1 MRNSLVGFIILSSFF
16 LYSLAFNPL
25 VTSDDALN
33 VLMAFDYQIPP
44 DFYCW
49 GQDRGGT
56 IIPLI
61 SQFFIHVLHLS
72 PILSVS
78 LSNYLL
84 LTLGFIGFSKL
95 FKQPFTILIFAVLWF
110 FPYERFINIL
120 SFPIGMSYSLIGI
133 SICFLDRLLHKKDL
147 THFSKHFHLLVSIG
161 LWGLAIWTS
170 DLAFFTVLL
179 LVFTLLFYSK
189 YQKIEHFPKKLFI
202 LYFTLG
208 MSAIIFI
215 VLKLKTYATGVAE
228 NFQKFN
234 SAEQIGESIGIV
246 ISDFLNVLTF
256 QDDNFLISIGAWLIL
271 VVLIILVVILVLSRK
286 SVFSFKN
293 PWIVFFLSDFLA
305 VLAIIFLAHWV
316 LLNNMGR
323 WYFVAPYISGLLLVL
338 FLLDS
343 YVEKMGKSLKAI
355 CVSCVIILGIT
366 PIYTSLRANNW
377 KYTPLRSTILEL
389 NKLGKIGIIGDY
401 WDAYRCSIANP
412 ENIKSTPHEGEDIK
426 NTDRIS
432 EVFRQPKIYLS
443 KDMWF
448 DSFPDSILQFGV
460 MLYKYSDEFFLG
472 GSNLCA
478 YKPKKLAK
486 IYTLDDLKFDSTVLD
501 KTSSSLK
508 VYPEDKK
515 HLNKHLVYGPDI
527 SLIPGSYRVR
537 FFCSSSGLPNDS
549 KPLTIDISSEF
560 GQKSLFQKD
569 IGHAELVQGK
579 PYVTCTFTVE
589 NLEQH
594 VEFRLLYSGFNPI
607 EFKQLEVFQ
616 LK

>member
-1 MRNSLVGFIILSSFF
+1 
-16 LYSLAFNPL
+16 
-25 VTSDDALN
+25 
-33 VLMAFDYQIPP
+33 MAFDYQIPP

-61 SQFFIHVLHLS
+61 SQFFIHVFHLS

-95 FKQPFTILIFAVLWF
+95 FKQPFTILIFALLWF

-133 SICFLDRLLHKKDL
+133 SIYFLERLLHKKDL
-147 THFSKHFHLLVSIG
+147 TNFSKHFHLLVSIG

-189 YQKIEHFPKKLFI
+189 YQKTEHFPKKLFI
-202 LYFTLG
+202 LYSTLG
-208 MSAIIFI
+208 IAAVIFLI
-215 VLKLKTYATGVAE
+215 LKLKTYATGVTE

-246 ISDFLNVLTF
+246 ISDCLKVLTF
-256 QDDNFLISIGAWLIL
+256 QEDNFLISIGAWLIL
-271 VVLIILVVILVLSRK
+271 VVLIILVVILALSRK
-286 SVFSFKN
+286 SIFSFKN
-293 PWIVFFLSDFLA
+293 PWILFLISDFLA

-343 YVEKMGKSLKAI
+343 FVEKMGKTLKAI

-389 NKLGKIGIIGDY
+389 NKLGEIGIIGDY

-412 ENIKSTPHEGEDIK
+412 ENVKSTPHEGEDIK

-448 DSFPDSILQFGV
+448 DSFPDSIQQFGV

-478 YKPKKLAK
+478 YKPKKLNK
-486 IYTLDDLKFDSTVLD
+486 IYTLGDLKFDSTVLD

-527 SLIPGSYRVR
+527 SLVPGTYRVR
-537 FFCSSSGLPNDS
+537 FFCASSGLPNNS
-549 KPLTIDISSEF
+549 KPLTIDISSGF

-579 PYVTCTFTVE
+579 QYVTCTFTVE

-607 EFKQLEVFQ
+607 EFKQMEVFQ

>member
-1 MRNSLVGFIILSSFF
+1 
-16 LYSLAFNPL
+16 
-25 VTSDDALN
+25 
-33 VLMAFDYQIPP
+33 MAFDYQIPP

-133 SICFLDRLLHKKDL
+133 SIYFLDRLLHKKDL

-179 LVFTLLFYSK
+179 LVSSLLFYSK
-189 YQKIEHFPKKLFI
+189 YQKIEHFPKKLFV
-202 LYFTLG
+202 LYSTLG
-208 MSAIIFI
+208 IAAVIFI
-215 VLKLKTYATGVAE
+215 ILKLKTYATGVTE
-228 NFQKFN
+228 KFQKFN

-246 ISDFLNVLTF
+246 ISDCFRVMSF
-256 QDDNFLISIGAWLIL
+256 REDNFLISFGAWLIL

-286 SVFSFKN
+286 SIFSFKN

-338 FLLDS
+338 LLLDS
-343 YVEKMGKSLKAI
+343 FVEKMGKPLKAI
-355 CVSCVIILGIT
+355 CVCCVLILGIT
-366 PIYTSLRANNW
+366 PIYTSLRAHNW

-389 NKLGKIGIIGDY
+389 NKLGEIGIIGDY

-448 DSFPDSILQFGV
+448 NEFPDSIQQFGV

-478 YKPKKLAK
+478 YKPKKLNE

-508 VYPEDKK
+508 VNPEDKK

-527 SLIPGSYRVR
+527 TLVPGTYRVR
-537 FFCSSSGLPNDS
+537 FFCSSSGLPSTS

>member
-1 MRNSLVGFIILSSFF
+1 
-16 LYSLAFNPL
+16 
-25 VTSDDALN
+25 
-33 VLMAFDYQIPP
+33 
-44 DFYCW
+44 
-49 GQDRGGT
+49 
-56 IIPLI
+56 
-61 SQFFIHVLHLS
+61 
-72 PILSVS
+72 
-78 LSNYLL
+78 
-84 LTLGFIGFSKL
+84 
-95 FKQPFTILIFAVLWF
+95 
-110 FPYERFINIL
+110 
-120 SFPIGMSYSLIGI
+120 MSYSLIGI
-133 SICFLDRLLHKKDL
+133 SIYFLDRLLHKKDL

-179 LVFTLLFYSK
+179 LVFTLLFYAK
-189 YQKIEHFPKKLFI
+189 HQKIKQFPKKLFI
-202 LYFTLG
+202 LYSTLG
-208 MSAIIFI
+208 MAAIIFLI
-215 VLKLKTYATGVAE
+215 LKLKTYATGVAE

-234 SAEQIGESIGIV
+234 STEQIGKSIGIV
-246 ISDFLNVLTF
+246 ISDSLNVLSF

-271 VVLIILVVILVLSRK
+271 VVLITLLIILVLSRK

-338 FLLDS
+338 LLLDS
-343 YVEKMGKSLKAI
+343 FVEKMGKPLKAI
-355 CVSCVIILGIT
+355 CVSCALILGIT
-366 PIYTSLRANNW
+366 PIYTSLSAHNW

-389 NKLGKIGIIGDY
+389 NKLGEIGIIGDY

-448 DSFPDSILQFGV
+448 NEFPDSIQQFGV

-478 YKPKKLAK
+478 YKPKKLNK
-486 IYTLDDLKFDSTVLD
+486 IYTLGDLKFDSTVLD

-508 VYPEDKK
+508 VNPEDKK

-527 SLIPGSYRVR
+527 SLVPGTYRVR

>member
-1 MRNSLVGFIILSSFF
+1 MRNSLVAFIILSSFF

-95 FKQPFTILIFAVLWF
+95 FKQPFTLIIFAVLWF

-133 SICFLDRLLHKKDL
+133 SIYFLDRLMHKKDL
-147 THFSKHFHLLVSIG
+147 TNFSKHFHLLVSIG

-189 YQKIEHFPKKLFI
+189 YQKIEQFPKKLFI
-202 LYFTLG
+202 LYSTLG
-208 MSAIIFI
+208 ITAVIFI
-215 VLKLKTYATGVAE
+215 VLKLKTYATGVTE

-246 ISDFLNVLTF
+246 FLDCWNVLSF
-256 QDDNFLISIGAWLIL
+256 QENNFLISFGAWLIL
-271 VVLIILVVILVLSRK
+271 VVLIILVVILALSRK
-286 SVFSFKN
+286 SIFSFKN
-293 PWIVFFLSDFLA
+293 PWILFLISDFLA

-343 YVEKMGKSLKAI
+343 FVEKMGKTLKAV

-448 DSFPDSILQFGV
+448 DEFPDSIQQFGV

-478 YKPKKLAK
+478 YKPKKLNK
-486 IYTLDDLKFDSTVLD
+486 IYTLGDLKFDSTVLD

-527 SLIPGSYRVR
+527 SLVPGTYRVR
-537 FFCSSSGLPNDS
+537 FFCASSGLPNDS

-579 PYVTCTFTVE
+579 QYVTCTFTIE

-594 VEFRLLYSGFNPI
+594 VEFRLLYSGFNPL

>member
-1 MRNSLVGFIILSSFF
+1 MRISLVAFIILSSFF
-16 LYSLAFNPL
+16 LYSLAYNPL

-33 VLMAFDYQIPP
+33 VLMAYDYQIPP

-61 SQFFIHVLHLS
+61 SQFFIHVLNLS

-95 FKQPFTILIFAVLWF
+95 FKQPFTLIIFAVLWF

-120 SFPIGMSYSLIGI
+120 SFPIGMSYSLIGF
-133 SICFLDRLLHKKDL
+133 SIYFLDRLLHKKDL
-147 THFSKHFHLLVSIG
+147 NNFSKHFHLLVAIG

-179 LVFTLLFYSK
+179 LAFTVLFYSMN
-189 YQKIEHFPKKLFI
+189 QKIEHFPKKLFS
-202 LYFTLG
+202 LYTSLG
-208 MSAIIFI
+208 IAAVTFLI
-215 VLKLKTYATGVAE
+215 LKLKTYATGITE
-228 NFQKFN
+228 NFQQFN
-234 SAEQIGESIGIV
+234 TAEQIGQSIRIV
-246 ISDFLNVLTF
+246 LLDCINVLSF
-256 QDDNFLISIGAWLIL
+256 HEDNFLISLGAWIILLIL
-271 VVLIILVVILVLSRK
+271 ILLLGILVLYYK
-286 SVFSFKN
+286 SIFSLKN
-293 PWIVFFLSDFLA
+293 PWKLFLISDFFA
-305 VLAIIFLAHWV
+305 VLVIIFLAHWV

-323 WYFVAPYISGLLLVL
+323 WYFVAPYISGLLLGL

-355 CVSCVIILGIT
+355 CVFCVIILGVT

-377 KYTPLRSTILEL
+377 QYTSMRSKILEL

-412 ENIKSTPHEGEDIK
+412 ENIKSTPHESEDIK
-426 NTDRIS
+426 NTARIL
-432 EVFRQPKIYLS
+432 EVFRQPKIYVS
-443 KDMWF
+443 RDMWF
-448 DSFPDSILQFGV
+448 DTFPDSMQQFGV

-486 IYTLDDLKFDSTVLD
+486 IYTLGDLKFDSTVLD
-501 KTSSSLK
+501 KTTSSLK
-508 VYPEDKK
+508 VNPDDKK
-515 HLNKHLVYGPDI
+515 LINRHLVYGPDI
-527 SLIPGSYRVR
+527 SLVPGTYRVR
-537 FFCSSSGLPNDS
+537 FFCSSAGLPRAS
-549 KPLTIDISSEF
+549 KPLTIDISSGF
-560 GQKSLFQKD
+560 GQKSLFLKD
-569 IGHAELVQGK
+569 IEDAELVQGK
-579 PYVTCTFTVE
+579 QYVTCTFTIE

>member
-1 MRNSLVGFIILSSFF
+1 MRNSLVAFIILSSFF

-61 SQFFIHVLHLS
+61 SQFFIHVLNLS

-95 FKQPFTILIFAVLWF
+95 FKQPFTLMIFAVLWF

-133 SICFLDRLLHKKDL
+133 SIYFLDRLLHKKDL
-147 THFSKHFHLLVSIG
+147 TNFSKHFHLLVSIG

-189 YQKIEHFPKKLFI
+189 YQKTEHFPKKLFI
-202 LYFTLG
+202 LYSTLG
-208 MSAIIFI
+208 IAAVIFI
-215 VLKLKTYATGVAE
+215 ILKLKTYATGVTE

-234 SAEQIGESIGIV
+234 SAEQIGESIRIV
-246 ISDFLNVLTF
+246 FSDCLKVLTF
-256 QDDNFLISIGAWLIL
+256 QEDNFLISIGAWLIL
-271 VVLIILVVILVLSRK
+271 VVLIILVVILALSRK
-286 SVFSFKN
+286 SIFSFKN
-293 PWIVFFLSDFLA
+293 PWILFLISDFLA

-323 WYFVAPYISGLLLVL
+323 WYFVATYISGLLLVL
-338 FLLDS
+338 FMLDS
-343 YVEKMGKSLKAI
+343 FVEKMGKFLKAI
-355 CVSCVIILGIT
+355 CVSCVLILAIT

-389 NKLGKIGIIGDY
+389 NKLGGIGIIGDY

-448 DSFPDSILQFGV
+448 DSFPDSIQQFGV

-527 SLIPGSYRVR
+527 SLVPGTYRVR
-537 FFCSSSGLPNDS
+537 FFCASSGLPS
-549 KPLTIDISSEF
+549 ASEPLTIDISSGF

-579 PYVTCTFTVE
+579 QYVTCTFTVE

>member
-1 MRNSLVGFIILSSFF
+1 MRNSLVAFIILSSFF

-95 FKQPFTILIFAVLWF
+95 FKQPFTLIIFAVLWL

-133 SICFLDRLLHKKDL
+133 SIYFLDRLLHKKDL
-147 THFSKHFHLLVSIG
+147 TNFSKHFHILVSIG

-179 LVFTLLFYSK
+179 LVSSLLFYSK

-202 LYFTLG
+202 LYATLG
-208 MSAIIFI
+208 IAALIFI
-215 VLKLKTYATGVAE
+215 ILKLKTYATGVTE

-234 SAEQIGESIGIV
+234 SAEQIGESIRIV
-246 ISDFLNVLTF
+246 FSDCLKVLIF
-256 QDDNFLISIGAWLIL
+256 QVDNFLISIGAWLIL
-271 VVLIILVVILVLSRK
+271 VVLIILVVILALSRK
-286 SVFSFKN
+286 SIFSFKN
-293 PWIVFFLSDFLA
+293 PWILFLISDFLA

-343 YVEKMGKSLKAI
+343 FVEKMGKTLKAV

-448 DSFPDSILQFGV
+448 DEFPDSIQQFGV

-478 YKPKKLAK
+478 YKPKKLNK
-486 IYTLDDLKFDSTVLD
+486 IYTLGDLKFDSTVLD
-501 KTSSSLK
+501 KTTSSLK
-508 VYPEDKK
+508 VHPEDKK

-527 SLIPGSYRVR
+527 SLVPGTYRVR
-537 FFCSSSGLPNDS
+537 FFCASSGLPNDS

-579 PYVTCTFTVE
+579 QYVTCTFSIE

>member
-1 MRNSLVGFIILSSFF
+1 MRNSLVAFIILSSFF

-133 SICFLDRLLHKKDL
+133 SIYFVDRLLHKKDL

-179 LVFTLLFYSK
+179 LVFTLLFYAK
-189 YQKIEHFPKKLFI
+189 HQKIEHFPKKLFI
-202 LYFTLG
+202 LYSTLG
-208 MSAIIFI
+208 MAAIIFLI
-215 VLKLKTYATGVAE
+215 LKLKTYATGVAE

-234 SAEQIGESIGIV
+234 STEQIGESIGIV
-246 ISDFLNVLTF
+246 ISDCLTVLSF

-271 VVLIILVVILVLSRK
+271 VVLITLLIILVLSRK

-338 FLLDS
+338 LLLDS
-343 YVEKMGKSLKAI
+343 FVEKMGKPLKAI
-355 CVSCVIILGIT
+355 CVCCVLILGIT
-366 PIYTSLRANNW
+366 PIYTSLSAHNW

-389 NKLGKIGIIGDY
+389 NKLGEIGIIGDY

-448 DSFPDSILQFGV
+448 DSFPDSIQQFGV

-478 YKPKKLAK
+478 YKPKKLNK
-486 IYTLDDLKFDSTVLD
+486 IYTLGDLKFDSTVLD

-508 VYPEDKK
+508 VNPEDKK

-527 SLIPGSYRVR
+527 SLVPGTYRVR

>member
-1 MRNSLVGFIILSSFF
+1 
-16 LYSLAFNPL
+16 
-25 VTSDDALN
+25 
-33 VLMAFDYQIPP
+33 
-44 DFYCW
+44 
-49 GQDRGGT
+49 
-56 IIPLI
+56 
-61 SQFFIHVLHLS
+61 
-72 PILSVS
+72 
-78 LSNYLL
+78 
-84 LTLGFIGFSKL
+84 
-95 FKQPFTILIFAVLWF
+95 
-110 FPYERFINIL
+110 
-120 SFPIGMSYSLIGI
+120 MSYSLIGI
-133 SICFLDRLLHKKDL
+133 SIYFLDRLMHKKDL
-147 THFSKHFHLLVSIG
+147 TNFLKHFHLLVSIG

-189 YQKIEHFPKKLFI
+189 YQKTEHFPKKLFI
-202 LYFTLG
+202 LYSTLG
-208 MSAIIFI
+208 IAAVIFLI
-215 VLKLKTYATGVAE
+215 LKLKTYATGVAE

-234 SAEQIGESIGIV
+234 SAEQIGESIRIV
-246 ISDFLNVLTF
+246 FSDCLKVLTF
-256 QDDNFLISIGAWLIL
+256 QEDNFLISIGAWLIL
-271 VVLIILVVILVLSRK
+271 VILIILVVILVLSCK
-286 SVFSFKN
+286 AIFSFKN
-293 PWIVFFLSDFLA
+293 PWILFLISDFLA

-343 YVEKMGKSLKAI
+343 FVEKMRKPLKAI
-355 CVSCVIILGIT
+355 CVSCAIILGIT

-389 NKLGKIGIIGDY
+389 NKLGEIGIIGDY

-448 DSFPDSILQFGV
+448 DEFPDSIQQFGV

-472 GSNLCA
+472 GSNLCE

-486 IYTLDDLKFDSTVLD
+486 IYTLQDLKFDSTVFH
-501 KTSSSLK
+501 KNTSSLK
-508 VYPEDKK
+508 VHPEDKN

-527 SLIPGSYRVR
+527 SLVPGIYRVR
-537 FFCSSSGLPNDS
+537 FFCSSSGLPSAS
-549 KPLTIDISSEF
+549 KPLTIDISSGF
-560 GQKSLFQKD
+560 GQKSLLKKD
-569 IGHAELVQGK
+569 IRHAELVQGK
-579 PYVTCTFTVE
+579 QSVECTFTIE

-594 VEFRLLYSGFNPI
+594 VEFRLLYSGFHPI

>member
-1 MRNSLVGFIILSSFF
+1 MRNSLVAFIILSSFF

-95 FKQPFTILIFAVLWF
+95 FKQSFTILIFAVLWF

-133 SICFLDRLLHKKDL
+133 SIYFLDRLLHKKDL
-147 THFSKHFHLLVSIG
+147 THFSKHFHLMVSIG

-179 LVFTLLFYSK
+179 LVFTLLFYAK
-189 YQKIEHFPKKLFI
+189 HQKIEHFPKKLFI

-208 MSAIIFI
+208 MSAIIFLI
-215 VLKLKTYATGVAE
+215 LKLKTYATGVTE

-246 ISDFLNVLTF
+246 ISDCFRVMSF

-271 VVLIILVVILVLSRK
+271 VVLITLLIILVLSRK

-293 PWIVFFLSDFLA
+293 PWIVFFLSDFLV

-338 FLLDS
+338 LLLDS
-343 YVEKMGKSLKAI
+343 FVEKMGKPLKAI
-355 CVSCVIILGIT
+355 CVCCALILGIT
-366 PIYTSLRANNW
+366 PIYTSLRAHNW

-389 NKLGKIGIIGDY
+389 NKLGEIGIIGDY

-426 NTDRIS
+426 KTDRIS

-448 DSFPDSILQFGV
+448 NEFPDSIQQFGV

-478 YKPKKLAK
+478 YKPKKLNE

-508 VYPEDKK
+508 VNPEDKK

-527 SLIPGSYRVR
+527 SLVPGTYRVR
-537 FFCSSSGLPNDS
+537 FFCSSSGLPSTS

>member
-1 MRNSLVGFIILSSFF
+1 MRNSLVAFIIVSSFF

-61 SQFFIHVLHLS
+61 SQFFIHVLNLS

-84 LTLGFIGFSKL
+84 LILGFIGFSKL
-95 FKQPFTILIFAVLWF
+95 FKQPFTILIYAVLWF

-133 SICFLDRLLHKKDL
+133 SIYFLDRLLHKKDL
-147 THFSKHFHLLVSIG
+147 TNFSKHFHLLVSIS

-170 DLAFFTVLL
+170 DLALFTVLL
-179 LVFTLLFYSK
+179 LVSTLLFYSK
-189 YQKIEHFPKKLFI
+189 HLNIEHFPKKLFLI
-202 LYFTLG
+202 YSTLG
-208 MSAIIFI
+208 ITAVIFI
-215 VLKLKTYATGVAE
+215 ILTLKTYATGVAQ
-228 NFQKFN
+228 NFLKFN
-234 SAEQIGESIGIV
+234 SVEQIGESIGIV
-246 ISDFLNVLTF
+246 FLDCLNVLSF
-256 QDDNFLISIGAWLIL
+256 RENNFLISFGAWLIL
-271 VVLIILVVILVLSRK
+271 LIGIILVVILVLSRK
-286 SVFSFKN
+286 SIFSFKN
-293 PWIVFFLSDFLA
+293 PWIVFFISDFLA
-305 VLAIIFLAHWV
+305 VVGIIFLAHWV

-343 YVEKMGKSLKAI
+343 FVEKMGKTLKGVCA
-355 CVSCVIILGIT
+355 SCVIILGIT

-389 NKLGKIGIIGDY
+389 NKLGEIGIIGDY
-401 WDAYRCSIANP
+401 WDAYLCSIANP

-426 NTDRIS
+426 NKDRIS
-432 EVFRQPKIYLS
+432 EVFNQPKIYLS

-448 DSFPDSILQFGV
+448 DTFPDSIQQFGV
-460 MLYKYSDEFFLG
+460 MLYKYSGDFFLG

-478 YKPKKLAK
+478 YKPKKLAE
-486 IYTLDDLKFDSTVLD
+486 IYTLDDLKFDSKFLD
-501 KTSSSLK
+501 KTSYSLK
-508 VYPEDKK
+508 IYPKDKK
-515 HLNKHLVYGPDI
+515 QLNKHLIYGPDI
-527 SLIPGSYRVR
+527 TLMPGTYRVR
-537 FFCSSSGLPNDS
+537 FFCSSIGLPSES

-560 GQKSLFQKD
+560 GQNSLFKKD
-569 IGHAELVQGK
+569 IRHAELVREKQ
-579 PYVTCTFTVE
+579 YITCTFTVE

-594 VEFRLLYSGFNPI
+594 VEFRLLYYGFNPI

>member
-1 MRNSLVGFIILSSFF
+1 MRNSLVAFIILSSFF

-25 VTSDDALN
+25 ITSDDALN

-61 SQFFIHVLHLS
+61 SQFFIHVLNLS

-95 FKQPFTILIFAVLWF
+95 FKQPFTLIIFAVLWF

-133 SICFLDRLLHKKDL
+133 SIYFLDRLLHKKDL
-147 THFSKHFHLLVSIG
+147 TSFSKHFYLLVSIG
-161 LWGLAIWTS
+161 IWGLAIWTS

-179 LVFTLLFYSK
+179 LVFTLLLYSK

-202 LYFTLG
+202 LYATLG
-208 MSAIIFI
+208 IAAVIFL
-215 VLKLKTYATGVAE
+215 VLKLKTYATGVTE

-246 ISDFLNVLTF
+246 ISDCFRVMSF
-256 QDDNFLISIGAWLIL
+256 REDNFLISFGAWLIL
-271 VVLIILVVILVLSRK
+271 VILIILVVILLLSRK
-286 SVFSFKN
+286 SIFSFKN
-293 PWIVFFLSDFLA
+293 PWIVFLISDFLA

-323 WYFVAPYISGLLLVL
+323 WYFVAPYISGVLLVL

-343 YVEKMGKSLKAI
+343 YVEKMGKSLKVF

-377 KYTPLRSTILEL
+377 KYTPLRSSILEL
-389 NKLGKIGIIGDY
+389 NKLGEIGIIGDY

-448 DSFPDSILQFGV
+448 DTFPDSIQQFGV

-478 YKPKKLAK
+478 YKPKKLNE
-486 IYTLDDLKFDSTVLD
+486 IYTLSDLKFDSTVLD

-515 HLNKHLVYGPDI
+515 QLNKHLVYGPDI
-527 SLIPGSYRVR
+527 SLVPGTYRVR
-537 FFCSSSGLPNDS
+537 FFCSSSGSAGSNN
-549 KPLTIDISSEF
+549 PLTIDISSGF

-569 IGHAELVQGK
+569 IRHAELVQGK
-579 PYVTCTFTVE
+579 QYVTCTFTIE

-607 EFKQLEVFQ
+607 EFKQLELFQ

>member
-1 MRNSLVGFIILSSFF
+1 
-16 LYSLAFNPL
+16 
-25 VTSDDALN
+25 
-33 VLMAFDYQIPP
+33 MAFDYQIPP

-133 SICFLDRLLHKKDL
+133 SIYFLDRLLHKKDL

-179 LVFTLLFYSK
+179 LVFTLLFYAK
-189 YQKIEHFPKKLFI
+189 HQKIEHFPKKLFI
-202 LYFTLG
+202 LYSTLG
-208 MSAIIFI
+208 MAAIIFLI
-215 VLKLKTYATGVAE
+215 LKLKTYATGVAE

-246 ISDFLNVLTF
+246 ISDCWNVLSF

-271 VVLIILVVILVLSRK
+271 VVLITLLIILVLSRK

-338 FLLDS
+338 LLLDS
-343 YVEKMGKSLKAI
+343 FVEKMGKPLKAI
-355 CVSCVIILGIT
+355 CVCCVLILGIT
-366 PIYTSLRANNW
+366 PIYTSLSAHNW

-389 NKLGKIGIIGDY
+389 NKLGEIGIIGDY

-448 DSFPDSILQFGV
+448 DSFPDSIQQFGV
-460 MLYKYSDEFFLG
+460 ILYKYSDEFFLG

-478 YKPKKLAK
+478 YKPKKLNE

-508 VYPEDKK
+508 VNPEDKN
-515 HLNKHLVYGPDI
+515 HMNKHLVYGPDI
-527 SLIPGSYRVR
+527 SLVPGTYRVR

-579 PYVTCTFTVE
+579 PYVTCTFTVK

>member
-1 MRNSLVGFIILSSFF
+1 LVAFIILSSFF

-61 SQFFIHVLHLS
+61 SQFFIHVLNLS

-95 FKQPFTILIFAVLWF
+95 FKQPFTLMIFAVLWF

-133 SICFLDRLLHKKDL
+133 SIYFLDRLLHKKDL
-147 THFSKHFHLLVSIG
+147 TNFSKHFHLLVSIG

-189 YQKIEHFPKKLFI
+189 YQKTEHFPKKLFI
-202 LYFTLG
+202 LYSTLG
-208 MSAIIFI
+208 IAAVIFI
-215 VLKLKTYATGVAE
+215 ILKLKTYATGVTE

-234 SAEQIGESIGIV
+234 SAEQIGESIRIV
-246 ISDFLNVLTF
+246 FSDCLKVLTF
-256 QDDNFLISIGAWLIL
+256 QEDNFLISIGAWLIL
-271 VVLIILVVILVLSRK
+271 VVLIILVVILALSRK
-286 SVFSFKN
+286 SIFSFKN
-293 PWIVFFLSDFLA
+293 PWILFLISDFLA

-323 WYFVAPYISGLLLVL
+323 WYFVATYISGLLLVL
-338 FLLDS
+338 FMLDS
-343 YVEKMGKSLKAI
+343 FVEKMGKFLKAI
-355 CVSCVIILGIT
+355 CVSCVLILAIT

-389 NKLGKIGIIGDY
+389 NKLGGIGIIGDY

-448 DSFPDSILQFGV
+448 DSFPDSIQQFGV

-527 SLIPGSYRVR
+527 SLVPGTYRVR
-537 FFCSSSGLPNDS
+537 FFCASSGLPS
-549 KPLTIDISSEF
+549 ASEPLTIDISSGF

-579 PYVTCTFTVE
+579 QYVTCTFTVE

>member
-1 MRNSLVGFIILSSFF
+1 
-16 LYSLAFNPL
+16 
-25 VTSDDALN
+25 
-33 VLMAFDYQIPP
+33 
-44 DFYCW
+44 
-49 GQDRGGT
+49 
-56 IIPLI
+56 
-61 SQFFIHVLHLS
+61 
-72 PILSVS
+72 
-78 LSNYLL
+78 
-84 LTLGFIGFSKL
+84 
-95 FKQPFTILIFAVLWF
+95 
-110 FPYERFINIL
+110 
-120 SFPIGMSYSLIGI
+120 MSYSLIGI
-133 SICFLDRLLHKKDL
+133 SIYFLERLLHKKDL
-147 THFSKHFHLLVSIG
+147 TNFSKHFHLLVSIG

-189 YQKIEHFPKKLFI
+189 YQKTEHFPKKLFI
-202 LYFTLG
+202 LYSTLG
-208 MSAIIFI
+208 IAAVIFLI
-215 VLKLKTYATGVAE
+215 LKLKTYATGVTE

-246 ISDFLNVLTF
+246 ISDCLKVLTF
-256 QDDNFLISIGAWLIL
+256 QEDNFLISIGAWLIL
-271 VVLIILVVILVLSRK
+271 VVLIILVVILALSRK
-286 SVFSFKN
+286 SIFSFKN
-293 PWIVFFLSDFLA
+293 PWILFLISDFLA

-343 YVEKMGKSLKAI
+343 FVEKMGKTLKAI

-389 NKLGKIGIIGDY
+389 NKLGEIGIIGDY

-412 ENIKSTPHEGEDIK
+412 ENVKSTPHEGEDIK

-448 DSFPDSILQFGV
+448 DSFPDSIQQFGV

-478 YKPKKLAK
+478 YEPKKLNK
-486 IYTLDDLKFDSTVLD
+486 IYTLGDLKFDSTVLD

-527 SLIPGSYRVR
+527 SLVPGTYRVR
-537 FFCSSSGLPNDS
+537 FFCASSGLPNNS
-549 KPLTIDISSEF
+549 KPLTIDISSGF
-560 GQKSLFQKD
+560 GQKSLFRKD

-579 PYVTCTFTVE
+579 QYVTCTFTVE

-607 EFKQLEVFQ
+607 EFKQMEVENISGCFTSI
-616 LK
+616 